1 MIQERTLILME
12 FKLYYCTHCGNII
25 FKVVDKGVPVMCCG
39 QKMEELVPNT
49 TDAAQEKHVPVVEK
63 TAHGSGYSVSVKVGS
78 VEHPMLP
85 EHYIPLIAAVTE
97 DTVVLKFPKPGDKPE
112 LKTFVRGDKVEAYE
126 ICNLHGYW
134 KGEG

>member
-1 MIQERTLILME
+1 ME

-63 TAHGSGYSVSVKVGS
+63 TPHGSGSSVTVKVGS
-78 VEHPMLP
+78 VEHPMLRALHLLYRRGGRRHRHHEVP
-85 EHYIPLIAAVTE
+85 QARRQARAE
-97 DTVVLKFPKPGDKPE
+97 DLRAGRQGGGLRDLQPPRLLEG
-112 LKTFVRGDKVEAYE
+112 RGLRA
-126 ICNLHGYW
+126 LT
-134 KGEG
+134 

>member
-49 TDAAQEKHVPVVEK
+49 TDAA
-63 TAHGSGYSVSVKVGS
+63 
-78 VEHPMLP
+78 
-85 EHYIPLIAAVTE
+85 
-97 DTVVLKFPKPGDKPE
+97 PE
-112 LKTFVRGDKVEAYE
+112 LSL
-126 ICNLHGYW
+126 IHI
-134 KGEG
+134 

>member
-63 TAHGSGYSVSVKVGS
+63 TPHGSGRSVTMKVGS
-78 VEHPMLP
+78 EEHPTLP
-85 EHYIPLIAAVTE
+85 E
-97 DTVVLKFPKPGDKPE
+97 
-112 LKTFVRGDKVEAYE
+112 
-126 ICNLHGYW
+126 N
-134 KGEG
+134 

>member
-1 MIQERTLILME
+1 ME

-63 TAHGSGYSVSVKVGS
+63 TPHGSGSSVTVKVGS
-78 VEHPMLP
+78 VEHPMLL
-85 EHYIPLIAAVTE
+85 EHYISFIAAVDG
-97 DTVVLKFPKPGDKPE
+97 DTVTMKFPKPGDKPE

>member
-1 MIQERTLILME
+1 ME
-12 FKLYYCTHCGNII
+12 FKLYRCAHCGNII

-49 TDAAQEKHVPVVEK
+49 TDGALEKHVPVVEK
-63 TAHGSGYSVSVKVGS
+63 APHGSGSSVTVKVGS

-85 EHYIPLIAAVTE
+85 EHYIPLIAAVTG
-97 DTVVLKFPKPGDKPE
+97 DTVVMKFPKPGDKPE
-112 LKTFVRGDKVEAYE
+112 LKAFQYSEGPVAAYE
-126 ICNLHGYW
+126 LCNLHGFW